1 MSRRFAIRRAK
12 PKPARVGRATEG
24 RVSNNESFID
34 EVNEE
39 VQRDKLFQL
48 LRKYGWI
55 GVVVVLVLVGG
66 TAFNEWRKAQDRA
79 AAEGLGDAFLAAVEA
94 DDAAERAAA
103 LAGIPAEGNAAVLRD
118 LLAASELTATGDQA
132 AAAERLRAIAA
143 TPGIDPIYA
152 DLAVLKA
159 AMQGQDAPA
168 ERIAILEPLS
178 QPGAPFRLL
187 ALEQIAYAQVEAGE
201 AEAAQDTALSII
213 EDADVG
219 RALRERAQNLI
230 VALGG
235 AVPSQSAETG
245 AADTGT
251 AQQGNE

>member
-1 MSRRFAIRRAK
+1 M
-12 PKPARVGRATEG
+12 
-24 RVSNNESFID
+24 SNNESFID

-118 LLAASELTATGDQA
+118 RMVD
-132 AAAERLRAIAA
+132 
-143 TPGIDPIYA
+143 YA
-152 DLAVLKA
+152 MTIPDY
-159 AMQGQDAPA
+159 Q
-168 ERIAILEPLS
+168 
-178 QPGAPFRLL
+178 
-187 ALEQIAYAQVEAGE
+187 
-201 AEAAQDTALSII
+201 
-213 EDADVG
+213 
-219 RALRERAQNLI
+219 
-230 VALGG
+230 G
-235 AVPSQSAETG
+235 AVKEWRWRNGWFVHVARHHGIALPVHDRLCAMAGVS
-245 AADTGT
+245 
-251 AQQGNE
+251 